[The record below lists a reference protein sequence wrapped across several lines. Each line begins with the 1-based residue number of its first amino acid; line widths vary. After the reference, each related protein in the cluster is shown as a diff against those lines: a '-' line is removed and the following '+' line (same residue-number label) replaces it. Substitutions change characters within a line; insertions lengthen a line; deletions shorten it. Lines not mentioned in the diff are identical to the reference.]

1 VNKTIEAAA
10 KDAATQSANKLTPI
24 LRNMAI
30 AANWPSDIVLSLTVK
45 AQDGKLVIDYPETF
59 EDRINDL
66 EYGQRDQAP
75 SAVLRSFVSRFASHL
90 EEIMSNT
97 SMTVLSELGVFN

>member
-1 VNKTIEAAA
+1 MKSSIEAAA
-10 KDAATQSANKLTPI
+10 KDAAIKSADRLTPV

-30 AANWPSDIVLSLTVK
+30 AADWPSDITLNLTVK
-45 AQDGKLVIDYPETF
+45 AKDGVLYIDYPEEL

-75 SAVLRSFVSRFASHL
+75 NAVLRSFSTRFASHL
-90 EEIMSNT
+90 EEVMSNA
-97 SMTVLSELGVFN
+97 SVDVLTDMGVFN

>member
-1 VNKTIEAAA
+1 MKSSIEAAA
-10 KDAATQSANKLTPI
+10 KDAAIKSADRLTPV

-30 AANWPSDIVLSLTVK
+30 AADWPSDITLNLTVK
-45 AQDGKLVIDYPETF
+45 AKDGSLYIDYPEEL

-75 SAVLRSFVSRFASHL
+75 NPVLRSFSTRFASHL
-90 EEIMSNT
+90 EEVMSNA
-97 SMTVLSELGVFN
+97 SVDVLTDMGVFN

>member
-1 VNKTIEAAA
+1 MNKTIEAAA
-10 KDAATQSANKLTPI
+10 KDAAIKSADRLTSV

-30 AANWPSDIVLSLTVK
+30 AADWPSDIVFNLTVK
-45 AQDGKLVIDYPETF
+45 AQDGSLVIDYPEEF

-75 SAVLRSFVSRFASHL
+75 NAVLRAFSSRFASHL
-90 EEIMSNT
+90 EEIMSDT
-97 SMTVLSELGVFN
+97 TVNVLADMGVFN

>member
-1 VNKTIEAAA
+1 MKLSIEAAA
-10 KDAATQSANKLTPI
+10 KDAAIKSADKLTPV

-45 AQDGKLVIDYPETF
+45 AQDGSLVIDYPAEF

-75 SAVLRSFVSRFASHL
+75 NAVLRSFVARFASHL
-90 EEIMSNT
+90 EEVMSNAAVD
-97 SMTVLSELGVFN
+97 VLADMGVFN